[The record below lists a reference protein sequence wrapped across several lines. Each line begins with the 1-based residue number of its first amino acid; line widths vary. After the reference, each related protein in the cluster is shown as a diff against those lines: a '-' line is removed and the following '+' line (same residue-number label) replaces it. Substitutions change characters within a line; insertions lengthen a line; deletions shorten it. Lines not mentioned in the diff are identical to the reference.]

1 MCFMAAC
8 QVIMQALCARCD
20 SLKLKSVQCMRS
32 KGCMVAWCMPLCYTV
47 QLQVA
52 MIVHVVHSICFGVW
66 LHMLEIVCCTQR
78 GLLAAV
84 FGRLTSPPVGAG
96 QAAGSLMEHAEVG
109 SGKQTVAR
117 GVQASQWV
125 AAMCVS
131 ALNNISCQAVL
142 CRMCWCDFGVN
153 RCVTDVL
160 HDFTIALAEVLYF
173 ARLQADAHRTCC
185 PRVADSA
192 AATRTVVSWVYH
204 GCCTVPAVEMPGGDG
219 QRCWRLF
226 TLLVVSM

>member
-1 MCFMAAC
+1 
-8 QVIMQALCARCD
+8 
-20 SLKLKSVQCMRS
+20 
-32 KGCMVAWCMPLCYTV
+32 
-47 QLQVA
+47 
-52 MIVHVVHSICFGVW
+52 MIVHVVH
-66 LHMLEIVCCTQR
+66 
-78 GLLAAV
+78 GLLWGGCTCWKLCAA
-84 FGRLTSPPVGAG
+84 RWT
-96 QAAGSLMEHAEVG
+96 GSRQRDGIHAEVG

-125 AAMCVS
+125 AAVCVS

-160 HDFTIALAEVLYF
+160 HDFTIALAEVLYS

-204 GCCTVPAVEMPGGDG
+204 GCCTVPAVEMPGGNR

>member
-1 MCFMAAC
+1 MAAC

-47 QLQVA
+47 QLQPRNDCA
-52 MIVHVVHSICFGVW
+52 CCAWFALGR

-84 FGRLTSPPVGAG
+84 FGRPTSPPVGAG
-96 QAAGSLMEHAEVG
+96 QAAGSGMETTQRLG
-109 SGKQTVAR
+109 
-117 GVQASQWV
+117 QASRQSHEV
-125 AAMCVS
+125 CRQASGLLLCVS

-160 HDFTIALAEVLYF
+160 HDSPSRLLRYSILRGFKLMPIA
-173 ARLQADAHRTCC
+173 
-185 PRVADSA
+185 
-192 AATRTVVSWVYH
+192 
-204 GCCTVPAVEMPGGDG
+204 PAVLG
-219 QRCWRLF
+219 
-226 TLLVVSM
+226 